1 MKQRL
6 RALEKKSVE
15 DGIVL
20 TEAQEQA
27 LERKKHDGEACGE
40 IDTHHPGYLGSQDTV
55 YVGT

>member
-27 LERKKHDGEACGE
+27 LERKKHDVKLAAK
-40 IDTHHPGYLGSQDTV
+40 
-55 YVGT
+55 